1 MKLEYIEE
9 FDSPF
14 ASSCFQAMKSIQSK
28 LERMKNDDGQI
39 DEVNYVMSLAGYI
52 GEEIESN
59 DFLLGGELR
68 KQITTSN
75 KELHELMFRL
85 KREYKSDILSN
96 TTVKPDYVIHY
107 SVKRDEL
114 SIDTQKLVI
123 EAKTTNKLT
132 QDNFSWDLYKL
143 MAYVSE
149 LSFQTAV
156 FLILNT
162 SKNKIEKFL
171 NGYKKQK
178 LPVIRIPKGSL
189 LFFIQDSTNSDPK
202 PYFLNCLKDT

>member
-1 MKLEYIEE
+1 MKLEDITE
-9 FDSPF
+9 FDSNF
-14 ASSCFQAMKSIQSK
+14 ASTCFQAMKSMQNK
-28 LERMKNDDGQI
+28 LERMQNEEGKI
-39 DEVNYVMSLAGYI
+39 DEENYVMELSGYI
-52 GEEIESN
+52 GKEIESN

-68 KQITTSN
+68 KEITTSN
-75 KELHELMFRL
+75 KALQDLMHRL

-114 SIDTQKLVI
+114 SNDTQKLVI

-202 PYFLNCLKDT
+202 PYFLIV

>member
-1 MKLEYIEE
+1 MKLEDITE
-9 FDSPF
+9 FDSNF
-14 ASSCFQAMKSIQSK
+14 ASTCFQAMKSMQNK
-28 LERMKNDDGQI
+28 LERMQNEEGKI
-39 DEVNYVMSLAGYI
+39 DEENYVMELSGYI
-52 GEEIESN
+52 GKEIESN

-68 KQITTSN
+68 KEITTSN
-75 KELHELMFRL
+75 KALQDLMHRL
-85 KREYKSDILSN
+85 KREYKSDNPSKTI
-96 TTVKPDYVIHY
+96 VKPDYVIHY

-114 SIDTQKLVI
+114 SNDTQKLVI

>member
-1 MKLEYIEE
+1 MKLEDITE
-9 FDSPF
+9 FDSNF
-14 ASSCFQAMKSIQSK
+14 ASTCFQAMKSMQNK
-28 LERMKNDDGQI
+28 LERMQNEEGKI
-39 DEVNYVMSLAGYI
+39 DEENYVMELSGYI
-52 GEEIESN
+52 GKEIESN

-75 KELHELMFRL
+75 KALHELMLRL

-114 SIDTQKLVI
+114 SNDTQKLVI

-189 LFFIQDSTNSDPK
+189 LFFIQDSINSDPK
-202 PYFLNCLKDT
+202 PYILNCL